1 MRPADNRYSTRRE
14 FVSSLSGGFG
24 AVGLA
29 AMLQEQLGAAASGP
43 VGPHFAPR
51 AKHVIF
57 LFMTGGPSHMDL
69 FDPKPALRAH
79 AGERP
84 ESVDLRTERMT
95 GGLLPSPFEFRRH
108 GQSGIEVSE
117 LLPNLGGIVDE
128 LCVIRSVYT
137 FNPTHTPARNLIHS
151 GNIAATRPSLG
162 AWISYGLG
170 TENHNLPGFVVLSP
184 GARGGDLWRSGFLPA
199 EHQGTH
205 FNHVETD
212 PYRMIRYLRNDTL
225 GAKAQ
230 RRQLDLLDQIDTS
243 FVRRVG
249 FDPRLESNIEAME
262 TAFRMQSEAPG
273 IFDLG
278 SEPAHVRERYGD
290 GEFGRGCLMA
300 LRLAEA
306 GVRVVQVYYGDGQPW
321 DSHDD
326 IMTQKD
332 HAERSDGPIASLIED
347 LKLRGMLD
355 ETLVI
360 VGSEFGRTPMI
371 QNSGTEKVGRGRDH
385 NPPGYSILLA
395 GGGIRGGQ
403 AYGATDDFGYEAAVN
418 PVTPHDLHATALH
431 LLGLDHTKLTYRY
444 SGRDFRLTDV
454 HGTVIQDWFA

>member
-1 MRPADNRYSTRRE
+1 MLLSRRDT
-14 FVSSLSGGFG
+14 LRILGAGFG
-24 AVGLA
+24 TVGLA
-29 AMLQEQLGAAASGP
+29 DGLMSASGNT
-43 VGPHFAPR
+43 PHFAPR
-51 AKHVIF
+51 AKRVIF
-57 LFMTGGPSHMDL
+57 LYLNGGLSHVDT
-69 FDPKPALRAH
+69 FDPKPALARFDGQPMPGPKVKTDRA
-79 AGERP
+79 
-84 ESVDLRTERMT
+84 S
-95 GGLLPSPFEFRRH
+95 GGLMKSPFEFRPY
-108 GQSGIEVSE
+108 GESGVEVSDIFPRVGSCIDDILVVRSMRSE
-117 LLPNLGGIVDE
+117 SVNHLPSMLMMNTGHALRGG
-128 LCVIRSVYT
+128 S
-137 FNPTHTPARNLIHS
+137 
-151 GNIAATRPSLG
+151 RPSFG
-162 AWISYGLG
+162 SWVVYGLG
-170 TENHNLPGFVVLSP
+170 SENRSLPGFVVLCP
-184 GARGGDLWRSGFLPA
+184 GTPVGAARNWSSSFLPT
-199 EHQGTH
+199 ELQGAL
-205 FNHVETD
+205 
-212 PYRMIRYLRNDTL
+212 LRNNAETPDKVIQNIANSTYTRDQ
-225 GAKAQ
+225 Q

-300 LRLAEA
+300 LRLAQA

-403 AYGATDDFGYEAAVN
+403 AYGATDDFGYEAAVQ

>member
-1 MRPADNRYSTRRE
+1 MPLSRRDT
-14 FVSSLSGGFG
+14 LRILGAGFG
-24 AVGLA
+24 TVGLA
-29 AMLQEQLGAAASGP
+29 DGLMSASGST
-43 VGPHFAPR
+43 PHFAPR
-51 AKHVIF
+51 AKRVIF
-57 LFMTGGPSHMDL
+57 LYLNGGLSHVDT
-69 FDPKPALRAH
+69 FDPKPALAKFDGQPMPGPKIKTDRA
-79 AGERP
+79 
-84 ESVDLRTERMT
+84 S
-95 GGLLPSPFEFRRH
+95 GGLMKSPFEFRPY
-108 GQSGIEVSE
+108 GESGVEVSDIFPRVGSCIDDILVVRSMWSE
-117 LLPNLGGIVDE
+117 SVNHLPSMLMMNTGHALRGG
-128 LCVIRSVYT
+128 S
-137 FNPTHTPARNLIHS
+137 
-151 GNIAATRPSLG
+151 RPSFG
-162 AWISYGLG
+162 SWVVYGLG
-170 TENHNLPGFVVLSP
+170 SENRSLPGFVVLCP
-184 GARGGDLWRSGFLPA
+184 GTPVGAARNWSSSFLPT
-199 EHQGTH
+199 EFQGAL
-205 FNHVETD
+205 
-212 PYRMIRYLRNDTL
+212 LRNNAETPDKVIQNIANATYSRDE
-225 GAKAQ
+225 Q
-230 RRQLDLLDQIDTS
+230 RRQLDLLDRIDS
-243 FVRRVG
+243 AFVRRVG

-262 TAFRMQSEAPG
+262 TAFRMQTEAPG

-278 SEPAHVRERYGD
+278 SEPKHVRERYGD

-355 ETLVI
+355 DTLVI

-371 QNSGTEKVGRGRDH
+371 QNSGTEKVGRCRDH

-403 AYGATDDFGYEAAVN
+403 AYGATDDFGYQAAVN

-431 LLGLDHTKLTYRY
+431 LLGLDHTMLTYRY

-454 HGTVIQDWFA
+454 HGTVVQDWLA

>member
-1 MRPADNRYSTRRE
+1 MLLSRRDT
-14 FVSSLSGGFG
+14 LRILGAGFG
-24 AVGLA
+24 TVGLA
-29 AMLQEQLGAAASGP
+29 DGLMSASGNT
-43 VGPHFAPR
+43 PHFAPR
-51 AKHVIF
+51 AKRVIF
-57 LFMTGGPSHMDL
+57 LYLNGGLSHVDT
-69 FDPKPALRAH
+69 FDPKPALARFDGQPMPGPKVKTDRA
-79 AGERP
+79 
-84 ESVDLRTERMT
+84 S
-95 GGLLPSPFEFRRH
+95 GGLMKSPFEFRPY
-108 GQSGIEVSE
+108 GESGVEVSDIFPRVGSCIDDILVVRSMRSE
-117 LLPNLGGIVDE
+117 SVNHLPSMLMMNTGHALRGG
-128 LCVIRSVYT
+128 S
-137 FNPTHTPARNLIHS
+137 
-151 GNIAATRPSLG
+151 RPSFG
-162 AWISYGLG
+162 SWVVYGLG
-170 TENHNLPGFVVLSP
+170 SENRSLPGFVVLCP
-184 GARGGDLWRSGFLPA
+184 GTPVGAARNWSSSFLPT
-199 EHQGTH
+199 ELQGAL
-205 FNHVETD
+205 
-212 PYRMIRYLRNDTL
+212 LRNNAETPDKVIQNIANSTYTRDQ
-225 GAKAQ
+225 Q

-300 LRLAEA
+300 LRLAQA

-454 HGTVIQDWFA
+454 HGTVVQDWLA

>member
-1 MRPADNRYSTRRE
+1 MLLSRRDT
-14 FVSSLSGGFG
+14 LRILGAGFG
-24 AVGLA
+24 TVGLA
-29 AMLQEQLGAAASGP
+29 DGLMSASGNTP
-43 VGPHFAPR
+43 RFAPR
-51 AKHVIF
+51 AKRVIF
-57 LFMTGGPSHMDL
+57 LYLNGGLSHVDT
-69 FDPKPALRAH
+69 FDPKPALARFDGQPMPGPKVKTDRA
-79 AGERP
+79 
-84 ESVDLRTERMT
+84 S
-95 GGLLPSPFEFRRH
+95 GGLMKSPFEFRPY
-108 GQSGIEVSE
+108 GESGVEVSDIFPRVGSCIDDILVVRSMRSE
-117 LLPNLGGIVDE
+117 SVNHLPSMLMMNTGHALRGG
-128 LCVIRSVYT
+128 S
-137 FNPTHTPARNLIHS
+137 
-151 GNIAATRPSLG
+151 RPSFG
-162 AWISYGLG
+162 SWVVYGLG
-170 TENHNLPGFVVLSP
+170 SENRSLPGFVVLCP
-184 GARGGDLWRSGFLPA
+184 GTPVGAARNWSSSFLPT
-199 EHQGTH
+199 ELQGAL
-205 FNHVETD
+205 
-212 PYRMIRYLRNDTL
+212 LRNNAETPDKVIQNIANSTYTRDQ
-225 GAKAQ
+225 Q

-300 LRLAEA
+300 LRLAQA

-332 HAERSDGPIASLIED
+332 HAERSDGPIASLVED

-403 AYGATDDFGYEAAVN
+403 AYGATDDFGYEAAVQ

>member
-1 MRPADNRYSTRRE
+1 MPLSRRDT
-14 FVSSLSGGFG
+14 LRILGAGFG
-24 AVGLA
+24 TVGLA
-29 AMLQEQLGAAASGP
+29 DGLMSASGNT
-43 VGPHFAPR
+43 PHFAPR
-51 AKHVIF
+51 ARRVIF
-57 LFMTGGPSHMDL
+57 LYLNGGLSHVDT
-69 FDPKPALRAH
+69 FDPKPALAKFDGQPMPGPKVKTDRA
-79 AGERP
+79 
-84 ESVDLRTERMT
+84 S
-95 GGLLPSPFEFRRH
+95 GGLMKSPFEFRPY
-108 GQSGIEVSE
+108 GESGVEVSDIFPRVGSCIDDILVVRSMWSE
-117 LLPNLGGIVDE
+117 SVNHLPSMLMMNTGHSLRGG
-128 LCVIRSVYT
+128 S
-137 FNPTHTPARNLIHS
+137 
-151 GNIAATRPSLG
+151 RPSFGSWVL
-162 AWISYGLG
+162 YGLG
-170 TENHNLPGFVVLSP
+170 SENQSLPGFVVLCP
-184 GARGGDLWRSGFLPA
+184 GTPVGAARNWSSSFLPT
-199 EHQGTH
+199 ELQGAL
-205 FNHVETD
+205 
-212 PYRMIRYLRNDTL
+212 LRNNAETPDKVIQNIANSTYTRDQ
-225 GAKAQ
+225 Q

-300 LRLAEA
+300 LRLAQA

-355 ETLVI
+355 DTLVI

-403 AYGATDDFGYEAAVN
+403 AYGATDEFGYEATVN

-454 HGTVIQDWFA
+454 HGTVIQDWLA

>member
-1 MRPADNRYSTRRE
+1 MRSESVNHLPS
-14 FVSSLSGGFG
+14 
-24 AVGLA
+24 
-29 AMLQEQLGAAASGP
+29 ML
-43 VGPHFAPR
+43 
-51 AKHVIF
+51 
-57 LFMTGGPSHMDL
+57 MMNTGH
-69 FDPKPALRAH
+69 ALR
-79 AGERP
+79 
-84 ESVDLRTERMT
+84 
-95 GGLLPSPFEFRRH
+95 GGS
-108 GQSGIEVSE
+108 
-117 LLPNLGGIVDE
+117 
-128 LCVIRSVYT
+128 
-137 FNPTHTPARNLIHS
+137 
-151 GNIAATRPSLG
+151 RPSFG
-162 AWISYGLG
+162 SWVVYGLG
-170 TENHNLPGFVVLSP
+170 SENRSLPGFVVLCP
-184 GARGGDLWRSGFLPA
+184 GTPVGAARNWSSSFLPT
-199 EHQGTH
+199 ELQGAL
-205 FNHVETD
+205 
-212 PYRMIRYLRNDTL
+212 LRNNAETPDKVIQNIANSTYTRDQ
-225 GAKAQ
+225 Q

-300 LRLAEA
+300 LRLAQA

-355 ETLVI
+355 DTLVI

-403 AYGATDDFGYEAAVN
+403 AYGATDDFGYEAAVQ